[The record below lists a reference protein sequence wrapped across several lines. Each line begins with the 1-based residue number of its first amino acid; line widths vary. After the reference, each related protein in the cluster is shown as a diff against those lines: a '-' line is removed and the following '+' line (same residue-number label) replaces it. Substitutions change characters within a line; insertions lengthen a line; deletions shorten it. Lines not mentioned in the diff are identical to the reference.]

1 MSVIQSKAIKMMQ
14 VGGPEVLQWVD
25 IEVAAPGPDEVRV
38 VHEAIGLNFIDVY
51 FRKGVYPQPL
61 PGWLGMEASGV
72 IESVGSN
79 VKHVKAGDRVAYA
92 GKPAGAYSQVRV
104 MPAEIV
110 VKLPDAI
117 SFEMGAAMMLQGLTV
132 NYLLTDSY
140 KVQAGDTVLFHA
152 AAGGVGLIAMQW
164 LKLLGAAVM
173 GTVGSEEKAALAKS
187 YGCDHTILYTK
198 EDFVARTKELTN
210 GKGVN
215 VVYDSIGKDTFMQ
228 SLDCIKPR
236 GMMVTYGNA
245 SGPVPPIDVGILGV
259 KGSLK
264 LTRPTVMTYAHDRSL
279 LEPMSADLF
288 DKVIN
293 GKIKIEINQR
303 YQLQDAAQAHRDL
316 EDRKTTGSTIF
327 LPR

>member
-61 PGWLGMEASGV
+61 PGWLGMEAAGV

-140 KVQAGDTVLFHA
+140 KVKAGDTVLFHA

-164 LKLLGAAVM
+164 LKLLGATVI
-173 GTVGSEEKAALAKS
+173 GTVGSEEKAALAKA

-228 SLDCIKPR
+228 SLECIKPR

-288 DKVIN
+288 DKVVS

>member
-25 IEVAAPGPDEVRV
+25 IDVAAPGPDEVRV

-61 PGWLGMEASGV
+61 PGWLGMEAAGV

-104 MPAEIV
+104 MPAEIL

-117 SFEMGAAMMLQGLTV
+117 SFDMGAAMMLQGLTV

-140 KVQAGDTVLFHA
+140 QVKAGDTVLFHA

-164 LKLLGAAVM
+164 LKLLGATVI

>member
-164 LKLLGAAVM
+164 LKLLGATVI
-173 GTVGSEEKAALAKS
+173 GTVSSEEKAALAKS

>member
-61 PGWLGMEASGV
+61 PGWLGMEAAGV

-79 VKHVKAGDRVAYA
+79 VKHVKVGDRVAYA

-132 NYLLTDSY
+132 SYLLTDSY

-164 LKLLGAAVM
+164 LKLLGATVI

-198 EDFVARTKELTN
+198 EDFVARTRELTN

-288 DKVIN
+288 DKVIK

>member
-1 MSVIQSKAIKMMQ
+1 
-14 VGGPEVLQWVD
+14 
-25 IEVAAPGPDEVRV
+25 
-38 VHEAIGLNFIDVY
+38 
-51 FRKGVYPQPL
+51 
-61 PGWLGMEASGV
+61 MEASGV

-79 VKHVKAGDRVAYA
+79 VKHVKVGDRVAYA

-164 LKLLGAAVM
+164 LKLLGATVI

-198 EDFVARTKELTN
+198 EDFVARTRELTN

-245 SGPVPPIDVGILGV
+245 SGPVPPVDVGILGV

-288 DKVIN
+288 DKVIK

>member
-164 LKLLGAAVM
+164 LKLLGATVI

-288 DKVIN
+288 DKVIK

-303 YQLQDAAQAHRDL
+303 YQLQDAAQAHSDL
-316 EDRKTTGSTIF
+316 ENRKTTGSTIF

>member
-1 MSVIQSKAIKMMQ
+1 
-14 VGGPEVLQWVD
+14 
-25 IEVAAPGPDEVRV
+25 
-38 VHEAIGLNFIDVY
+38 LNFIDVY

-61 PGWLGMEASGV
+61 PGWLGMEAAGV

-79 VKHVKAGDRVAYA
+79 VKHVKVGDRVAYA

-164 LKLLGAAVM
+164 LKLLGATVI

-198 EDFVARTKELTN
+198 EDFVARTRELTN

-245 SGPVPPIDVGILGV
+245 SGPVPPVDVGILGV

-288 DKVIN
+288 DKVIK

>member
-1 MSVIQSKAIKMMQ
+1 MGVIQSKAIKMMQ
-14 VGGPEVLQWVD
+14 VGGPEVLQSVD
-25 IEVAAPGPDEVRV
+25 IEVPAPAPDEVRV

-61 PGWLGMEASGV
+61 PGWLGMEAAGV

-79 VKHVKAGDRVAYA
+79 VKHVKAGDRVTYA

-164 LKLLGAAVM
+164 LKLLGATVI

-245 SGPVPPIDVGILGV
+245 SGSVPPIDVGILGV

-288 DKVIN
+288 DKVMS

>member
-1 MSVIQSKAIKMMQ
+1 MGVMQCKAIKMME
-14 VGGPEVLQWVD
+14 VGGPEVLNWVD
-25 IEVAAPGPDEVRV
+25 IEVGEPGPQDVRIR
-38 VHEAIGLNFIDVY
+38 HEAIGLNFIDVY

-72 IESVGSN
+72 IESVGSE
-79 VKHVKAGDRVAYA
+79 VKHLKVGDRVAYA

-104 MPAEIV
+104 MPADIV

-132 NYLLTDSY
+132 QYLLTDSY
-140 KVQAGDTVLFHA
+140 QVKPGDTVLFHA

-164 LKLLGAAVM
+164 LKLLGATVI
-173 GTVGSEEKAALAKS
+173 GTVGSEEKAELAKS
-187 YGCDHTILYTK
+187 YGCDHTILYKK
-198 EDFVARTKELTN
+198 EDFVKRTRELTN
-210 GKGVN
+210 GRGVN

-228 SLDCIKPR
+228 SLDCIMPR

-245 SGPVPPIDVGILGV
+245 SGSVPPIDVGILGG

-279 LEPMSADLF
+279 LEPMAADLF
-288 DKVIN
+288 DKVLS
-293 GKIKIEINQR
+293 GKIKIEINQK
-303 YQLQDAAQAHRDL
+303 YQLENAAQAHRDL
-316 EDRKTTGSTIF
+316 EDRKTTGSTIL
-327 LPR
+327 LPW

>member
-1 MSVIQSKAIKMMQ
+1 MSVIQSKAIKMME
-14 VGGPEVLQWVD
+14 VGGPKVLKWVD
-25 IEVAAPGPDEVRV
+25 IEVAEPGPDEVRIQ
-38 VHEAIGLNFIDVY
+38 HQAIGLNFIDVY

-61 PGWLGMEASGV
+61 PGWLGMEASGIV
-72 IESVGSN
+72 ESVGSH
-79 VKHVKAGDRVAYA
+79 VKHLKAGDRVAYA

-104 MPAEIV
+104 MPADIV

-132 NYLLTDSY
+132 QYLLTDSY
-140 KVQAGDTVLFHA
+140 QVKPGDTVLFHA

-164 LKLLGAAVM
+164 LKLLGATVI

-187 YGCDHTILYTK
+187 YGCDHTILYK
-198 EDFVARTKELTN
+198 QEDFVARTRELTH

-279 LEPMSADLF
+279 LEPMSSELF
-288 DKVIN
+288 DKVMS
-293 GKIKIEINQR
+293 GKIKIEINQK
-303 YQLQDAAQAHRDL
+303 YALQDAAQAHRDL
-316 EDRKTTGSTIF
+316 ENRQTTGSTIF
-327 LPR
+327 LP

>member
-14 VGGPEVLQWVD
+14 VGGPEVLQWVNID
-25 IEVAAPGPDEVRV
+25 VAAPGPDEVRV

-61 PGWLGMEASGV
+61 PGWLGMEAAGV

-140 KVQAGDTVLFHA
+140 QVKAGDTVLFHA

-164 LKLLGAAVM
+164 LKLLGATVI